1 VNLRVLLIVV
11 PLLALAAC
19 DRSSEGADGTA
30 ADPLVGS
37 TDAPTS
43 TPDGSAAPATQS
55 VPPTTSSDGAAVVG
69 SDPDSDWCVAARA
82 VQTAGDAFD
91 AVDFTDP
98 AAIEAAI
105 DAMMSEYEAALSL
118 APPEI
123 ASALNESFDGL
134 RELRTQLEAVSYD
147 FLEADLSVLDDAD
160 GSIDAANAEIGRYNE
175 AVCGIVAG
183 PAGGDTAPGEGFDP
197 SAGTIREQ
205 AIAELVGTGFTEQEA
220 GCIFDQLD
228 FTDPE
233 LANDLAAMAA
243 VFDTCG
249 IDLARIAELGG

>member
-1 VNLRVLLIVV
+1 MNVRVLLIVV
-11 PLLALAAC
+11 SLLALAAC
-19 DRSSEGADGTA
+19 DGSSEGAGGTA
-30 ADPLVGS
+30 ADPLVDT

-43 TPDGSAAPATQS
+43 TPDGSA
-55 VPPTTSSDGAAVVG
+55 PPTTSPEGATGVG

-105 DAMMSEYEAALSL
+105 DEMMTQYEAALTL

-134 RELRTQLEAVSYD
+134 RELRTQLEAVAYD
-147 FLEADLSVLDDAD
+147 FLDADLSVLDDAD

-183 PAGGDTAPGEGFDP
+183 PAGGDTATGEGFDP
-197 SAGTIREQ
+197 GAGTIREQ
-205 AIAELVGTGFTEQEA
+205 AIAELVATGFTEQEA
-220 GCIFDQLD
+220 GCIFDRLD

-233 LANDLAAMAA
+233 IANDVSAMAA
-243 VFDTCG
+243 VFDACG